1 MWLDDEKEP
10 PLFALVNYMSRPDAH
25 FFLFLVFML
34 VVTTPKLVKRLPAF
48 FFFFFLSFELKT
60 RPNMSIFVS

>member
-34 VVTTPKLVKRLPAF
+34 VVTTPKLVKSLPAC
-48 FFFFFLSFELKT
+48 LLLLL
-60 RPNMSIFVS
+60 FVF